1 MCYTWKHAAQWSGGL
16 TRDFEHTFVCC
27 NSKIDPKTPSVHKMV
42 KHTLKIMQQMLQEI
56 QRVSE
61 QFVDMTR
68 YGVNVI

>member
-1 MCYTWKHAAQWSGGL
+1 MCYTWKHAAQWSGSL